1 MSRPRLTLLVLGV
14 LTLAS
19 WLNVAKAQP
28 LIRPGDDL
36 LQDEEA
42 DRSPEAESPED
53 DGLPDWRLSD
63 AEPRRASQA
72 QRRAAAAEEAQR
84 LSVQEQILEMQREQM
99 EADRAAKE
107 RETRLM
113 RIAGIT
119 AIVVIAATVL
129 IAYARTKK
137 EDAESSRAG
146 RAHGRT
152 SGGNK
157 TIEPD
162 GSA

>member
-42 DRSPEAESPED
+42 DRSPERGGSADEGSAD
-53 DGLPDWRLSD
+53 AGLPEEEGSPD

-137 EDAESSRAG
+137 EDAESGGAG
-146 RAHGRT
+146 Q
-152 SGGNK
+152 GG
-157 TIEPD
+157 T
-162 GSA
+162 G

>member
-28 LIRPGDDL
+28 IIRPGDDL
-36 LQDEEA
+36 LQEEEA
-42 DRSPEAESPED
+42 DRSPESDGAVDEGPADE
-53 DGLPDWRLSD
+53 GLPDEGLPDEEGSPD
-63 AEPRRASQA
+63 AERRRASQA
-72 QRRAAAAEEAQR
+72 RRRAAAAEEAQR
-84 LSVQEQILEMQREQM
+84 LSVQEQIIEMQREQM

-119 AIVVIAATVL
+119 ALVVIAATVL

-146 RAHGRT
+146 Q
-152 SGGNK
+152 GG
-157 TIEPD
+157 T
-162 GSA
+162 G